1 MVDVAE
7 VLEGVVA
14 VALGAFLLFVL
25 LQSFSEAFPEFAT
38 YAGLLMGAFIAGAV
52 AFFKFKLFS

>member
-14 VALGAFLLFVL
+14 VALGAFLLFAL
-25 LQSFSEAFPEFAT
+25 LQSFSEVFPEFAT
-38 YAGLLMGAFIAGAV
+38 YAGLLMPAFITGAA
-52 AFFKFKLFS
+52 AFLKFKLFS